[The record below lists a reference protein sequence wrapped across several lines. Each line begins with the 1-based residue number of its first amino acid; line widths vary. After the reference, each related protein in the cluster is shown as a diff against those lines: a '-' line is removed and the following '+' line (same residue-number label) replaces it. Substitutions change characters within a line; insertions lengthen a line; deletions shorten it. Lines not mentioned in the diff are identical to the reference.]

1 MNAEDHQLYEIEY
14 GYIKVDQRIVV
25 RATPAEVDAL
35 VAEIA
40 KRGWNIRS
48 RRVDVIDIA
57 NASDRL
63 LADLEER

>member
-1 MNAEDHQLYEIEY
+1 LDEGLQLSEIEY
-14 GYIKVDQRIVV
+14 GYVQMDQRIVV
-25 RATPAEVDAL
+25 RATRDEVDTL

-57 NASDRL
+57 NARDRL
-63 LADLEER
+63 LADLEGH

>member
-1 MNAEDHQLYEIEY
+1 MDEGLQLAEIEY
-14 GYIKVDQRIVV
+14 GYVKMDQRIVV

-57 NASDRL
+57 NARDRL
-63 LADLEER
+63 LADLEGR

>member
-1 MNAEDHQLYEIEY
+1 MDEGLQLSEIEY
-14 GYIKVDQRIVV
+14 GYVKMDQRIVV
-25 RATPAEVDAL
+25 RATPAEVDVL

-57 NASDRL
+57 NARDRL
-63 LADLEER
+63 LADLERR

>member
-1 MNAEDHQLYEIEY
+1 MDEDLLSEIEY
-14 GYIKVDQRIVV
+14 GYVKVDQRIVV

-40 KRGWNIRS
+40 MRGWTIRS

-57 NASDRL
+57 TALDKL
-63 LADLEER
+63 LADLEGR